1 MGRLY
6 VLCSNKLDPIYA
18 AVQGGHAIAE
28 FMMDQQEGLENH
40 NRSIAR
46 EDKWYNDTVV
56 YLSVDV
62 DEWYEYLHNFEHL
75 WYYYSTW
82 DEPDCDGDLTAIALH
97 IPEDLIDYKSKK
109 LKNYDN
115 TIAGGDQIPRHREL
129 LRRLKGEK
137 LLGLHSLDE
146 DLEEFIENP
155 KE

>member
-28 FMMDQQEGLENH
+28 FMMDQQEGIENH
-40 NRSIAR
+40 CRSVYR

-62 DEWYEYLHNFEHL
+62 DEWHEYLDNFDHL

-82 DEPDCDGDLTAIALH
+82 YEPDQGNELTAIALH
-97 IPEDLIDYKSKK
+97 IPDDTIDYKTNKINDLKNCKGLMVPHHQKLLKK
-109 LKNYDN
+109 LK
-115 TIAGGDQIPRHREL
+115 R
-129 LRRLKGEK
+129 EK
-137 LLGLHSLDE
+137 LLSSFSVDRE
-146 DLEEFIENP
+146 IRSVIENHT
-155 KE
+155 